1 MNREDRVRY
10 IGQWLDDVIP
20 HNDFAATRIQGS
32 PPFQDRSRPENSDLP
47 EASLERIAESLVQ
60 AYLAA
65 NLHSRGTPLKEFMDS
80 FEKRILLACLRLA
93 QGNQKNVAAVLGIKP
108 TALFEKLRKH
118 GIGGRHRSPGGEAT
132 LPGRSPEKNAAWPRL
147 PLGL

>member
-1 MNREDRVRY
+1 MNLDDRVRY
-10 IGQWLDDVIP
+10 IGQWLDDVSP
-20 HNDFAATRIQGS
+20 GNDFAEPGPLGQRPYQE
-32 PPFQDRSRPENSDLP
+32 RSRTLNTPRPD
-47 EASLERIAESLVQ
+47 AALETIAESLVQ

-65 NLHSRGTPLKEFMDS
+65 NLHLRGTPLKEFMDG

-118 GIGGRHRSPGGEAT
+118 GIGGRRRRPGGDGAVAREIA
-132 LPGRSPEKNAAWPRL
+132 
-147 PLGL
+147 